1 LFSFEKFKA
10 ERRGFYVIY
19 APLGKLFIDI
29 SYLPIDLYKNRLPA
43 KFTNAFYNE

>member
-29 SYLPIDLYKNRLPA
+29 SYRLM
-43 KFTNAFYNE
+43 FYIKIYIKIAYQLGL